1 MLPDFSDTF
10 AFVKVVQQG
19 SFTAAAKTL
28 NVPKARISRKVK
40 ELEQRLGTQLLKR
53 TTRKLGLTE
62 AGKLYF
68 EHSSQ
73 LAKGL
78 AVAEEAVAMMQSA
91 PRGWLRMTA
100 TYWLSTHV
108 LSPIISEF
116 QQHYPEIQVEVVMSH
131 DIKDLVADDLDIA
144 FRIWRGALP
153 DSQLIA
159 RKCCPLPMHL
169 YASPGYLEQSGEPQH
184 PEALIKHRTLA
195 TSLTKTTDGFTWPL
209 TNGDTTYAAP
219 IQPHLVASDPEL
231 LVHHLTSGQGLG
243 LFSAMRMQPLTESG
257 QVQRVLP
264 EWTGPDFSLYALLPH
279 TRMQPPKV
287 RLFLDFLIARL
298 PEALSRK
305 TNISPAQGASV

>member
-19 SFTAAAKTL
+19 SFTAAAKAL
-28 NVPKARISRKVK
+28 NVPKARVSRKVK
-40 ELEQRLGTQLLKR
+40 ELEERLGTQLLKR

-68 EHSSQ
+68 EHCAH

-78 AVAEEAVAMMQSA
+78 VAAEEAVTLMQSA
-91 PRGWLRMTA
+91 PKGWLRVTA
-100 TYWLSTHV
+100 TYWLSHHV

-116 QQHYPEIQVEVVMSH
+116 QQHYPDIQVEVVMSH

-169 YASPGYLEQSGEPQH
+169 YASPGYLEQAGEPAH
-184 PEALIKHRTLA
+184 PEDLIRHRALA
-195 TSLTKTTDGFTWPL
+195 TSLMKSADGFAWPL
-209 TNGDTTYAAP
+209 THGDTTYAAP

-231 LVHHLTSGQGLG
+231 LVHHLTSGQGIG
-243 LFSAMRMQPLTESG
+243 LFSAMRMQPFIQSG
-257 QVQRVLP
+257 QIQRVLP
-264 EWTGPDFSLYALLPH
+264 DWTGPDFSLYALLPH
-279 TRMQPPKV
+279 TRMLPPKV
-287 RLFLDFLIARL
+287 RLFLDFLITRL
-298 PEALSRK
+298 PNAMSKDTQVSLAHS
-305 TNISPAQGASV
+305 

>member
-19 SFTAAAKTL
+19 SFTAAAKAL
-28 NVPKARISRKVK
+28 NVPKARVSRKVK
-40 ELEQRLGTQLLKR
+40 ELEERLGTQLLKR

-68 EHSSQ
+68 EHCAH

-78 AVAEEAVAMMQSA
+78 VAAEEAVTLMQSA
-91 PRGWLRMTA
+91 PKGWLRVTA
-100 TYWLSTHV
+100 TYWLSHHV

-116 QQHYPEIQVEVVMSH
+116 QQHYPDIQVEVVMSH

-144 FRIWRGALP
+144 FRIWRGPLP

-169 YASPGYLEQSGEPQH
+169 YASPGYLGQAGEPVH
-184 PEALIKHRTLA
+184 PEDLIRHRALA
-195 TSLTKTTDGFTWPL
+195 TSLMKSADGFAWPL

-231 LVHHLTSGQGLG
+231 LVHHLTSGQGIG
-243 LFSAMRMQPLTESG
+243 LFSAMRMQPFIQSG
-257 QVQRVLP
+257 QIQRVLP
-264 EWTGPDFSLYALLPH
+264 DWTGPDFSLYALLPH
-279 TRMQPPKV
+279 TRMLPPKV
-287 RLFLDFLIARL
+287 RLFLDFLITRL
-298 PEALSRK
+298 PNAMSKDTQVSLAHS
-305 TNISPAQGASV
+305 